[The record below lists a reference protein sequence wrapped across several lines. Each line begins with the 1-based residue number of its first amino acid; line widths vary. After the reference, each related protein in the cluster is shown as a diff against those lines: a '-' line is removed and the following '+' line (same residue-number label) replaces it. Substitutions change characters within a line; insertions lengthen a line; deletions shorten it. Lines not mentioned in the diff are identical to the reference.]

1 MGRLTKTRLKPPF
14 LLPMGALALQRG
26 CQEAALQGGL
36 CWAQQGFPR
45 WRGPC
50 NLLAQKESALCNQ
63 WGAKVIIREPSK
75 EGASEPA
82 LPCILPPPPTMIAPG
97 RPGCAPRE
105 GWLQVVICRKE
116 AQTAHAAQAQAAARL
131 AAHPSKIND
140 EQAAFAQEQRALEL
154 RAAEGAASKGLPTHA
169 HPAHPGLPWLAFEVF
184 QCDQVQARE
193 AAACEE
199 EQRKLDLRV
208 RGGIE
213 GDPEILPGEQ
223 CQPRP

>member
-1 MGRLTKTRLKPPF
+1 MPQELEACRQRGEACPQCSGGRPDGAEHAEHASPIDLVEEVRIAVNKAGRRQRPHRQEKKSFWASGASPPPLSQRHKDHGCCLHQMCLYYLGKRCVKIDTFRLLIVDNAFGSCPSGVSHSDWLMGRLTKTRLKPPF

-75 EGASEPA
+75 EGALEPA

-97 RPGCAPRE
+97 RPGCAP
-105 GWLQVVICRKE
+105 
-116 AQTAHAAQAQAAARL
+116 
-131 AAHPSKIND
+131 
-140 EQAAFAQEQRALEL
+140 
-154 RAAEGAASKGLPTHA
+154 
-169 HPAHPGLPWLAFEVF
+169 
-184 QCDQVQARE
+184 
-193 AAACEE
+193 
-199 EQRKLDLRV
+199 
-208 RGGIE
+208 
-213 GDPEILPGEQ
+213 
-223 CQPRP
+223 